1 MPGTWE
7 GLYFQWLI
15 RSQKSWER
23 WEWEWEIVFFQL
35 LNIPIPMGMAVP
47 RNGWERDLSAPTAAC
62 PL

>member
-7 GLYFQWLI
+7 YLYFQELS

-23 WEWEWEIVFFQL
+23 WEWEWEIVSFQL
-35 LNIPIPMGMAVP
+35 LNVPIPMGMAVP
-47 RNGWERDLSAPTAAC
+47 RNGWERDLSAPNAAC

>member
-7 GLYFQWLI
+7 CLYFQELI

-23 WEWEWEIVFFQL
+23 WEWEWEIVSFQL
-35 LNIPIPMGMAVP
+35 LNVPIPMGMAVP
-47 RNGWERDLSAPTAAC
+47 RNGWERDLSAPNAAC